1 MQVGVRSMHGLVKTK
16 VVHILPDVSFVQSCS
31 ALGMLVFRT

>member
-1 MQVGVRSMHGLVKTK
+1 MHGLVKTK
-16 VVHILPDVSFVQSCS
+16 FVYILADAPFVQRRS

>member
-1 MQVGVRSMHGLVKTK
+1 MHGLVKTK
-16 VVHILPDVSFVQSCS
+16 NVYILSDVPFAQSRS